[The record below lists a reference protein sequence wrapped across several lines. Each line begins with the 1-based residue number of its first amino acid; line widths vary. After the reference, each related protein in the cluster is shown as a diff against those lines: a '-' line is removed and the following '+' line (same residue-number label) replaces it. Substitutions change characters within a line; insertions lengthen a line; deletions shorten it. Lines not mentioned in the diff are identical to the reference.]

1 MQDGT
6 RAHRDESRERQKEFS
21 ALFQHSQP
29 PGGMVRKKFVS
40 PESIITKP
48 EKLVNLRLKKILQIQ
63 TDASSPALFSARSLD
78 FRRGEGNGL
87 LFC

>member
-1 MQDGT
+1 
-6 RAHRDESRERQKEFS
+6 
-21 ALFQHSQP
+21 
-29 PGGMVRKKFVS
+29 MVRKKFVS

-78 FRRGEGNGL
+78 FRRGKETGFYPNKSEYGDVCDMFFL
-87 LFC
+87 